1 MRGGEWQGEAL
12 ENYNANNVIVG
23 VLLPDTRAR
32 INLFY
37 PSVFFAC
44 RGDDTKTVQ
53 TNRHTLHTPFLEE
66 MSLARS
72 SLRLARESAS
82 SSARGKAFSWGAER
96 LCWTWDSSKV
106 WESASRRAA
115 RYRQKTR
122 TAAGDDA
129 TVRLRGCCL
138 CRTCRKRFLPSEEAE
153 AERWPSLRS
162 WEERGSPKQLVH
174 RTASTTH
181 THSPAVI

>member
-1 MRGGEWQGEAL
+1 MAKLRGGEWQGGAL
-12 ENYNANNVIVG
+12 ENYNANNVAAHVRT
-23 VLLPDTRAR
+23 LTP
-32 INLFY
+32 
-37 PSVFFAC
+37 PS
-44 RGDDTKTVQ
+44 
-53 TNRHTLHTPFLEE
+53 NRHTHTHQHAHTPFLEE

-82 SSARGKAFSWGAER
+82 SSARGNAFSWGAER

-115 RYRQKTR
+115 RHRQKTR
-122 TAAGDDA
+122 TAAAAGDDDD
-129 TVRLRGCCL
+129 VRLERKKRGL
-138 CRTCRKRFLPSEEAE
+138 SVKDLPSEDAE
-153 AERWPSLRS
+153 TERWPSLRS